1 MCSRCCTD
9 RRPHPTIRAEPKK
22 NLSAWAARIALTFA
36 VLMAGAPAPAQEC
49 PSADRHRL
57 SNRVP
62 LIRNMVDPNPIDADF
77 VLPMP
82 CGGKL
87 LLRHVCVP
95 SSGFL
100 DDFRFEAGCNDCG
113 RKTSGFMEARRPV
126 HLAGAF
132 SRADLPATWRQ
143 TLEDLHEQEDGAC
156 TGPGDSAET
165 PRYYFIGKYEIS
177 AFQWDAVMEGDC
189 PGWDRLVT
197 PDDPRPKTDIS
208 WFEAVTFTR
217 RYTEWLLDEHPK
229 ALPRFSDGRYAHLR
243 LPTEAEWEYAARGGH
258 RVTAEQLN
266 REAFFPLNGRPLS
279 DYAVYTAVNA
289 PKPPDKI
296 AWIGSKCANP
306 LGVFDTAGN
315 AAEMILEPF
324 RFSVDG
330 RRHGAAGG
338 FLVKGGSFRKRQSE
352 ILPGRREEMPYFL
365 ENGAFRNADIG
376 FRVVLSGIVVPRER
390 IEPLRS
396 EWARRAPQKEL
407 TRTANAPTEDD
418 AAFSGA
424 TGGLRTAASG
434 VQASLWQALFSAE
447 AILTQA
453 NKVERL
459 QDDLDKLESLSGMA
473 IPELELKSLHM
484 RRKRL
489 TEALAREQAATNRFL
504 MAYLSALQALQTT
517 PPALLADQMERLLG
531 SYPGEPSENASLKRR
546 LKMLQ
551 RHVRSVPQRTSL
563 SEQYRIL
570 QQMISILASER
581 E

>member
-1 MCSRCCTD
+1 
-9 RRPHPTIRAEPKK
+9 
-22 NLSAWAARIALTFA
+22 
-36 VLMAGAPAPAQEC
+36 
-49 PSADRHRL
+49 
-57 SNRVP
+57 
-62 LIRNMVDPNPIDADF
+62 
-77 VLPMP
+77 
-82 CGGKL
+82 
-87 LLRHVCVP
+87 
-95 SSGFL
+95 
-100 DDFRFEAGCNDCG
+100 
-113 RKTSGFMEARRPV
+113 
-126 HLAGAF
+126 
-132 SRADLPATWRQ
+132 
-143 TLEDLHEQEDGAC
+143 
-156 TGPGDSAET
+156 
-165 PRYYFIGKYEIS
+165 
-177 AFQWDAVMEGDC
+177 
-189 PGWDRLVT
+189 
-197 PDDPRPKTDIS
+197 
-208 WFEAVTFTR
+208 
-217 RYTEWLLDEHPK
+217 
-229 ALPRFSDGRYAHLR
+229 
-243 LPTEAEWEYAARGGH
+243 
-258 RVTAEQLN
+258 
-266 REAFFPLNGRPLS
+266 
-279 DYAVYTAVNA
+279 
-289 PKPPDKI
+289 
-296 AWIGSKCANP
+296 
-306 LGVFDTAGN
+306 
-315 AAEMILEPF
+315 
-324 RFSVDG
+324 
-330 RRHGAAGG
+330 
-338 FLVKGGSFRKRQSE
+338 
-352 ILPGRREEMPYFL
+352 MPYFL
-365 ENGAFRNADIG
+365 ENRAFRNADIG

-407 TRTANAPTEDD
+407 TQTANAPTEDD

-424 TGGLRTAASG
+424 TRGLRTAASG

-484 RRKRL
+484 HRKRL